1 MKKETKVDES
11 ARRGQ
16 IVAGVKIEDRV
27 ISSTGS
33 SRSDRTGKGRYD
45 LIPPLVTRR
54 LALRYE
60 GGAIAHGPKI
70 PISDLHWGQELVKF
84 CTCKRK
90 HQIVTPTVPTTLVG
104 CVETVTR
111 KVYGKSIQTLLE
123 NKEITLKSGLQKIS
137 RENEQETESI
147 TILKKSETESRCGK
161 GLGCSQLMD
170 LLLTMRK
177 GLCNNREESVPVVEK
192 NPNIRK
198 DGCASITNTT
208 LESLG
213 VSSVE
218 DAMQLLVSLEIAL
231 KELETHSPTC
241 LIFSKA
247 TFVLR
252 DGKLFCQF
260 PGDRNWELGMDVS
273 RCFDSAKRH
282 MDEWAEG
289 LTDEDHLGAALW
301 NIAAIM
307 FMQEK
312 HPEHLDM
319 PAFEEIQKKAL
330 EKIRYAKEGRN

>member
-60 GGAIAHGPKI
+60 GGAIAHG
-70 PISDLHWGQELVKF
+70 
-84 CTCKRK
+84 
-90 HQIVTPTVPTTLVG
+90 
-104 CVETVTR
+104 
-111 KVYGKSIQTLLE
+111 
-123 NKEITLKSGLQKIS
+123 
-137 RENEQETESI
+137 
-147 TILKKSETESRCGK
+147 
-161 GLGCSQLMD
+161 
-170 LLLTMRK
+170 
-177 GLCNNREESVPVVEK
+177 
-192 NPNIRK
+192 
-198 DGCASITNTT
+198 
-208 LESLG
+208 
-213 VSSVE
+213 
-218 DAMQLLVSLEIAL
+218 
-231 KELETHSPTC
+231 
-241 LIFSKA
+241 
-247 TFVLR
+247 
-252 DGKLFCQF
+252 
-260 PGDRNWELGMDVS
+260 DRNWEKGMDVS

-330 EKIRYAKEGRN
+330 EKIRYAKEGRNGPN